1 MDTLYRLQSIFR
13 DVFGDPTLKI
23 TKETSPA
30 NFPEWDSVAM
40 VQIILATEEEF
51 GIQLETDAL
60 ASIRSVADIA
70 RLVENHPGD
79 E

>member
-13 DVFGDPTLKI
+13 NVFDDPTLKI
-23 TKETSPA
+23 TKETSTA
-30 NFPEWDSVAM
+30 SFPDWDSVAM
-40 VQIILATEEEF
+40 VQIVLATEAEF
-51 GIQLETDAL
+51 GIRFATDAV

-70 RLVENHPGD
+70 RLVENHTGD